1 MQALKMSKYIINI
14 LFLLFAV
21 PAFAQVDDEA
31 EDPPP
36 TPKYVDSFHQIRFG
50 VDILKPV
57 INTFLNSQRSYE
69 FEVDYYLKKDIYA
82 VAEGGWG
89 SAEFNTDPLSYNS
102 SNSFA
107 KIGIN
112 KGMLARMSSKDW
124 DMGFIGAR
132 YGIAPIHRGAANYI
146 TKDAFW
152 GNVSG
157 TIPADDM
164 IAHWFEVTGGVR
176 VEVVKCLFL
185 GWNIRGKFRLN
196 QGRFKELPP
205 SYIAGYGMGDKNSIF
220 DFNFYVNYAIRWR
233 KGIKSAKPVEAP
245 APAAP
250 TNIQRATPP
259 ATK

>member
-1 MQALKMSKYIINI
+1 MSKFIINI
-14 LFLLFAV
+14 FLLLLTL
-21 PAFAQVDDEA
+21 PAFAQSESDANDA
-31 EDPPP
+31 PPP
-36 TPKYVDSFHQIRFG
+36 KVVADSFRQLRFS

-57 INTFLNSQRSYE
+57 INSFLTSQRSYE

-89 SAEFNTDPLSYNS
+89 SAEFNTAPLSYNS
-102 SNSFA
+102 NNYFA

-124 DMGFIGAR
+124 DLGFIGAR
-132 YGIAPIHRGAANYI
+132 YGFAPIHRGTANYL

-152 GNVSG
+152 GDISG

-164 IAHWFEVTGGVR
+164 VAHWFEVTGGVR
-176 VEVVKCLFL
+176 VELVKCLFA

-196 QGRFKELPP
+196 QGSFKELPP

-220 DFNFYVNYAIRWR
+220 DFNFYIQYAIRW
-233 KGIKSAKPVEAP
+233 KKNFKTQEEVSTPTAEA
-245 APAAP
+245 AA
-250 TNIQRATPP
+250 TNIQREKPNT
-259 ATK
+259 TK